1 MKKWILHILLFA
13 SLFGMLTTSCS
24 QDEEVLQSGET
35 SSGTVRIQFT
45 LDMNGNSES
54 RAADWGNITGDNTD
68 NNSSPD
74 NTADDDIRKLGN
86 IYENTINPNQVQVF
100 LYQGNK
106 FLGEVGGLNL
116 VNTKDAVNKNQYT
129 FTGQITVENATVTN
143 GKLENATIMVVA
155 NYDNYVNGN
164 LALNQDY
171 MFNYTIGAYSANASA
186 ANKKYIPMWGK
197 LKANIP
203 LNESTT
209 SSTFT
214 PIGNIYMLRAMAK
227 IEVVFDED
235 NESLDEYTIEAAGL
249 SRYNSKGNLFP
260 ASKYMTLNNTAINTE
275 DCFNPTSF
283 NNVASYTLNELGL
296 PFEVIKDAN
305 DKKRSCIIYVP
316 EYRYQEKIDD
326 VTNEDVGQLKIYLSL
341 KKGNQILTAKD
352 LPVSSGAIP
361 MGERDLVRNHW
372 YRYIVENINDGFDLT
387 VETLAWTLQEID
399 MSFEGIITYN
409 VTGWIEGTYKEIED
423 NTVYMTSGKD
433 AEFVFTIETPKNC
446 EYQIGLTN
454 NVDFELHT
462 EKLINGDIKVK
473 IKAHDTTAEYPKTAL
488 YVYAKDIYGKNQ
500 ELDLTGSKEDETIQ
514 RYTIIQNW

>member
-13 SLFGMLTTSCS
+13 SLFSMLTTSCS

-45 LDMNGNSES
+45 LDMNGNSGS
-54 RAADWGNITGDNTD
+54 RAADWDNITGDATNNNNTPND
-68 NNSSPD
+68 TD
-74 NTADDDIRKLGN
+74 DDDIRKLGD

-116 VNTKDAVNKNQYT
+116 ENTTDAVNKNKYT
-129 FTGQITVENATVTN
+129 FTGEITVEKATVTD

-171 MFNYTIGAYSANASA
+171 MFDYTIGAYSANASVA
-186 ANKKYIPMWGK
+186 KKKYIPMWGK
-197 LKANIP
+197 LNANIP

-209 SSTFT
+209 SGTFT
-214 PIGNIYMLRAMAK
+214 PIGNIYMLRAMSK
-227 IEVVFDED
+227 IEVVFDES
-235 NESLDEYTIEAAGL
+235 NTNLSEYTIEAAGL

-260 ASKYMTLNNTAINTE
+260 NSKSIKTDNNINIV
-275 DCFNPTSF
+275 DCFNPTNF
-283 NNVASYTLNELGL
+283 NNVTTYNSSELGL
-296 PFEVIKDAN
+296 PFEVIKDKN
-305 DKKRSCIIYVP
+305 GKNRSCIIYLP
-316 EYRYQEKIDD
+316 EYEYNERIDE
-326 VTNEDVGQLKIYLSL
+326 TTKEDIGQLKIYLSL
-341 KKGNQILTAKD
+341 KKGNQTLTAKD

-409 VTGWIEGTYKEIED
+409 ITGWIEGTYKEIED

-454 NVDFELHT
+454 NVDFKLHT
-462 EKLINGDIKVK
+462 DKLNNGDIKVK
-473 IKAHDTTAEYPKTAL
+473 IKALDTAAEYPKTAL
-488 YVYAKDIYGKNQ
+488 YVYAKDIYGKNK